1 MKGSFKLK
9 ALVMGFVLAAAPVM
23 SFAVGTYDHVIGA
36 MWGINQ
42 PDAVMAVT
50 TWNTSKM
57 AALVNSST
65 LKGKVLEFN
74 TAAALPK
81 DNDVAGQRVA
91 NSLALVAAGVQVGAG
106 VVNATNMA
114 AAGGVLGSSS
124 LVFLDNKGMPDD
136 IAKGVANN
144 MSSYGPRGGSAFVLT
159 TLPSQAFVWGN
170 RITVAPKDGGYEA
183 AGLGATTGQLQVR
196 QYTSMNDLFTGMV
209 NDFST
214 GAQTLVSATR
224 YARAVSAAFPAGSF
238 ADGLRSTLMVG
249 PENTNSPYYTKEWT
263 HSAWIQR
270 FPRIIIDQ
278 GATTAY
284 VNGLAD
290 NGVLSLPAARMLT
303 LDVASGVKP
312 KVATALLGKVR
323 VGTGATLE
331 LHANPN
337 YIDKNLIS
345 AVKKAGFGTLRLGAD
360 SLQDKGLPSSAAVV
374 LANTSGLKISLQ
386 TDPKGLYKQASTE
399 IAKAAVNSNKK
410 VNIVFDSADSAN
422 AATKDMLNSGLSAP
436 SLQNILNIEVERARA
451 QPEEWFLLGATQAN

>member
-1 MKGSFKLK
+1 MKRSFKLR
-9 ALVMGFVLAAAPVM
+9 ALVMGVVLAAAPAM
-23 SFAVGTYDHVIGA
+23 SFAVEAVEEYDHVIGA

-42 PDAVMAVT
+42 PDTRWVAVT

-57 AALVNSST
+57 AALVNSSA
-65 LKGKVLEFN
+65 LKGRVLGFY

-81 DNDVAGQRVA
+81 DNDVAGQKVA
-91 NSLALVAAGVQVGAG
+91 NSLALAAAGVQVGAG

-136 IAKGVANN
+136 IAKEVADS
-144 MSSYGPRGGSAFVLT
+144 MSSYGPRGGSAFVVT
-159 TLPSQAFVWGN
+159 TLPSRAFVWGN

-183 AGLGATTGQLQVR
+183 AGLGATTGRLQVR
-196 QYTSMNDLFTGMV
+196 QYASMNDLFTGMV

-224 YARAVSAAFPAGSF
+224 YARAVSGAFPAGSF

-249 PENTNSPYYTKEWT
+249 LENTNSPYYTREWT
-263 HSAWIQR
+263 RSAQTQTS
-270 FPRIIIDQ
+270 PRIIVDRN
-278 GATTAY
+278 ATTAY

-290 NGVLSLPAARMLT
+290 NGVLSLPAARRVT

-312 KVATALLGKVR
+312 EVATALLGKMR

-331 LHANPN
+331 LHANPY
-337 YIDKNLIS
+337 YINKNLIS

-374 LANTSGLKISLQ
+374 LANTPGLKISLQ

-399 IAKAAVNSNKK
+399 IAKAAVKK
-410 VNIVFDSADSAN
+410 VNLVFDSADSAN
-422 AATKDMLNSGLSAP
+422 AATKDMLNSGLSAQ
-436 SLQNILNIEVERARA
+436 SLQNSVNIEVERA
-451 QPEEWFLLGATQAN
+451 QPESRFFLGATQAN